1 MMDLSECLTNNT
13 SIYLTR
19 DRSMK
24 KGLLYR
30 DETPELFIKDFNHAE
45 FIGEELCTIKNL
57 RCAHYFLVGIGMCN
71 LKRSAKHG
79 EIQRSRDHYKYKIA
93 SYDFR
98 DSTKKYKHLAD
109 YKFPDGDRFHQLL
122 DRTPNAEN
130 REELCS
136 DLLNMLALD
145 IYMGQDDRTVNNI
158 LLELDHEENIRLA
171 PLYDFEYSLK
181 SNYVGKNTIHGC
193 SDLINLNDYEFIKEF
208 MEEYP
213 EFRDKLASY
222 LDINLCKVISN
233 AYNKNGLVVP
243 SDRWHFYQEFD
254 EDRKEVIKK
263 IIK

>member
-1 MMDLSECLTNNT
+1 MDLSECLTNGT
-13 SIYLTR
+13 SFYLTR

-24 KGLLYR
+24 KSIFYK

-45 FIGEELCTIKNL
+45 FVGEELCAIKNI

-71 LKRSAKHG
+71 LKRIAKHG
-79 EIQRSRDHYKYKIA
+79 DIIRGNNHYKYKIA

-109 YKFPDGDRFHQLL
+109 YGFQGDNKFEQLL
-122 DRTPNAEN
+122 DRAPTIEN

-136 DLLNMLALD
+136 DLLDMLALD
-145 IYMGQDDRTVNNI
+145 IYMGQDDRTDRNI
-158 LLELDHEENIRLA
+158 LLELDHEERIRLA

-181 SNYVGKNTIHGC
+181 GNYLGGKVIHGDC
-193 SDLINLNDYEFIKEF
+193 DLIDLNDPEFLQEFI
-208 MEEYP
+208 EEYP
-213 EFRDKLASY
+213 EFREKLSGY
-222 LDINLCKVISN
+222 LDIDLCKVISR
-233 AYNKNGLVVP
+233 AYTRQGLVIP
-243 SDRWHFYQEFD
+243 SDKWHFYQEFD